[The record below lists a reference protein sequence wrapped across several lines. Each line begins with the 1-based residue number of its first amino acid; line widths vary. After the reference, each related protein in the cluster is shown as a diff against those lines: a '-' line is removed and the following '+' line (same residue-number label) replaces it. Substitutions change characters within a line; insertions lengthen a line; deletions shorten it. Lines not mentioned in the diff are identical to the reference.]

1 MQSRNRVRE
10 NEREIGNG
18 PWPID
23 DAYVASYGQG
33 DSILSLPGRIENE
46 PFGGGT
52 EETIASDSTGLVA
65 SWRVPRYRQGEIDEI
80 AVARPSGAT
89 VTVYLRELSFGPF
102 TGGESITVPFNGAH
116 LSEGDVVKVVASADS
131 SGPYT
136 VKAQLTGRLF

>member
-10 NEREIGNG
+10 NEREIGGG

-52 EETIASDSTGLVA
+52 ESTIAADSTGLVA

-89 VTVYLRELSFGPF
+89 VTVYISDLSYGQY
-102 TGGESITVPFNGAH
+102 TGSDNITIPFNGAH
-116 LSEGDVVKVVASADS
+116 LSERDVVKIMASADS
-131 SGPYT
+131 SGPHT

>member
-10 NEREIGNG
+10 NEREPGSG

-52 EETIASDSTGLVA
+52 ESTIAADSTGLVA

-80 AVARPSGAT
+80 AVAGPSGAT

-102 TGGESITVPFNGAH
+102 SGSESVTVPFNGAH
-116 LSEGDVVKVVASADS
+116 LSEGDLVKVMATTDVD
-131 SGPYT
+131 GPYT

>member
-1 MQSRNRVRE
+1 MQSRTRVRR
-10 NEREIGNG
+10 NDREVGSG

-33 DSILSLPGRIENE
+33 DAMLSLPGRIENE

-52 EETIASDSTGLVA
+52 ETNIAADSTGLVA

-80 AVARPSGAT
+80 AVASPSGAT
-89 VTVYLRELSFGPF
+89 VTVYVRGLSYGQF
-102 TGGESITVPFNGAH
+102 TGSDNVTIPFNGAH
-116 LSEGDVVKVVASADS
+116 LSEGDLVKVIATADAN
-131 SGPYT
+131 GPYT

>member
-10 NEREIGNG
+10 NERETGAG

-23 DAYVASYGQG
+23 DAYVASYGQS

-52 EETIASDSTGLVA
+52 EVDVAADSTRLVA
-65 SWRVPRYRQGEIDEI
+65 SWRVPRYRQGEVDEI
-80 AVARPSGAT
+80 AVSSPTGAT
-89 VTVYLRELSFGPF
+89 VTVYLRGLSYGPF
-102 TGGESITVPFNGAH
+102 AGNETVTIPFNGAH
-116 LSEGDVVKVVASADS
+116 LSEGDLVKVMATADVD
-131 SGPYT
+131 GPYT

>member
-1 MQSRNRVRE
+1 MQSRSRVRE
-10 NEREIGNG
+10 NEREVGSG

-46 PFGGGT
+46 PFGGGK
-52 EETIASDSTGLVA
+52 EESIAADSTGLVA
-65 SWRVPRYRQGEIDEI
+65 SWRVPRYRQGELDEI

-102 TGGESITVPFNGAH
+102 TGSESITVPFNGAH
-116 LSEGDVVKVVASADS
+116 LSEGDLVKVMATADTD
-131 SGPYT
+131 GPYT

>member
-1 MQSRNRVRE
+1 MQTRNRVRR
-10 NEREIGNG
+10 NEREVGSG

-52 EETIASDSTGLVA
+52 EETIAADSTGLVA

-89 VTVYLRELSFGPF
+89 VTVYLRELSYGPF
-102 TGGESITVPFNGAH
+102 TGSDNVTIPFNGAH
-116 LSEGDVVKVVASADS
+116 LSEGDLVKVMATADAN
-131 SGPYT
+131 GPYT

>member
-10 NEREIGNG
+10 NEREIGGG

-23 DAYVASYGQG
+23 DAYIASYGQG

-52 EETIASDSTGLVA
+52 ESTIAADSTGLVA

-80 AVARPSGAT
+80 AVAGPSGAT
-89 VTVYLRELSFGPF
+89 VTIYLRELSFGPF
-102 TGGESITVPFNGAH
+102 SGSEAVTAPFNGAH
-116 LSEGDVVKVVASADS
+116 LSEGDLIKVMATADVD
-131 SGPYT
+131 GPYT